1 MEHLEQQL
9 KKVLNAILVQSHI
22 NYLQSEIE
30 RLAGET
36 RIRGSQPYL
45 WKMGEESYFPMTDF
59 RHEEAL
65 KICGY
70 NTSIYDQISH
80 LKKQIIN
87 ANKLLK

>member
-30 RLAGET
+30 RLE
-36 RIRGSQPYL
+36 RDHEI
-45 WKMGEESYFPMTDF
+45 MGPSGASGNEEQDKLNEENVRKVLF
-59 RHEEAL
+59 RNDYIMKEINH
-65 KICGY
+65 
-70 NTSIYDQISH
+70 
-80 LKKQIIN
+80 KKQEIIN